1 MLTVE
6 NVIPAALFSINGN
19 VHLHEGPSTADLPRA
34 NPVNIIQKDQTL
46 YAHFVWSQAGWLS
59 KLLNPGNRWTCS
71 VFVEQMGKGEVSSD
85 PTPVSVAFKP
95 ITPGNYSATVA
106 IPGNTLDEGAYKLV
120 ATLTLTGAS
129 GGPTPLAAYEELGIL
144 QVYED

>member
-6 NVIPAALFSINGN
+6 NVIPAAMFSINGN

-34 NPVNIIQKDQTL
+34 NPVNIIQRDQTL
-46 YAHFVWSQAGWLS
+46 YAHFVWSQSGFLA
-59 KLLNPGNRWTCS
+59 KLFNPANKWKCS
-71 VFVEQMGKGEVSSD
+71 VFIEQMGAHEVAFD
-85 PTPVSVAFKP
+85 PTPVTVGFNPNDPA
-95 ITPGNYSATVA
+95 GYSAVVA
-106 IPGNTLDEGAYKLV
+106 IPGSTLKEGVYKIV

-129 GGPTPLAAYEELGIL
+129 GNPTPLAAYEEVGIL